1 MREVP
6 RNMGEGMIG
15 LAIHTC
21 SPELGLAL
29 CGIPGEPGVVDA
41 DSRIGPIR
49 QQTWDLGRDLA
60 AHLHPILMDFIQ
72 PYSWGDLGFLAVAQ
86 GPGGFTGTRVGVVTA
101 RTLAQQLQIPLFG
114 VSTLA
119 AIAQAQVEQQAITS
133 TIAVAMAAQRGQLF
147 TALYQPIAGGL
158 ITRQSE
164 QIANPTE
171 WNHTLAQYPDPLVV
185 LTAPTHLGHTVAQVL
200 SIAYHSWQQ
209 GQRPSWDGVLPYY
222 GQHPVNASL
231 LST

>member
-1 MREVP
+1 
-6 RNMGEGMIG
+6 MIG

-29 CGIPGEPGVVDA
+29 CAIPCEPGVMDS
-41 DSRIGPIR
+41 DSRLDPVR

-60 AHLHPILMDFIQ
+60 AQLHPMLMEFIK
-72 PYSWGDLGFLAVAQ
+72 PYDWEDLAFLAVAR

-101 RTLAQQLQIPLFG
+101 RTLAQQLKVPLFG

-119 AIAQAQVEQQAITS
+119 AIAQAQVEQQAITG

-147 TALYQPIAGGL
+147 TAVYQPIPGGL

-164 QIANPTE
+164 QMANPTA
-171 WNHTLAQYPDPLVV
+171 WQHTLAQYPDPLVV
-185 LTAPTHLGHTVAQVL
+185 LTAPASLGDTVAQVL
-200 SIAYHSWQQ
+200 SIAYHGWRQ
-209 GQRPSWDGVLPYY
+209 GHRPSWDGVLPYY
-222 GQHPVNASL
+222 GQHPVTASL
-231 LST
+231 PPA

>member
-1 MREVP
+1 M
-6 RNMGEGMIG
+6 
-15 LAIHTC
+15 
-21 SPELGLAL
+21 
-29 CGIPGEPGVVDA
+29 VDA

-72 PYSWGDLGFLAVAQ
+72 PYSWGDLAFLAVAR

-171 WNHTLAQYPDPLVV
+171 WAHTLAQYPEPPVMI
-185 LTAPTHLGHTVAQVL
+185 TATANLGATAAQVL
-200 SIAYHSWQQ
+200 TLAYSGWQQ
-209 GQRPSWDGVLPYY
+209 GQRPPWSEVLPYY
-222 GQHPVNASL
+222 GQHPVA
-231 LST
+231 TATPPV